1 MSTHILCFVRLIY
14 LLFLCGICL
23 CYCFQTFKKLN
34 FTANL
39 KHPLYFFLVS
49 PCIPMYRHKLGFGT
63 ILTVNCYN
71 YWIPGWK
78 QFSHDYGV
86 SQVIALWLVLLSK
99 FKFTCSAFLVS
110 QLCQSEAVLWDL
122 SLKVWWN
129 RSCMKFILE
138 RVFSK
143 IQLSVAAAG
152 EVLARASNFQ
162 LQQVRT
168 VLFSWWQ
175 WQCGLHCIVLLGNTG
190 SSASSQI

>member
-1 MSTHILCFVRLIY
+1 
-14 LLFLCGICL
+14 
-23 CYCFQTFKKLN
+23 
-34 FTANL
+34 
-39 KHPLYFFLVS
+39 
-49 PCIPMYRHKLGFGT
+49 
-63 ILTVNCYN
+63 
-71 YWIPGWK
+71 
-78 QFSHDYGV
+78 
-86 SQVIALWLVLLSK
+86 
-99 FKFTCSAFLVS
+99 
-110 QLCQSEAVLWDL
+110 
-122 SLKVWWN
+122 
-129 RSCMKFILE
+129 MKFILE